1 MPADKDINRDHAK
14 LRSLLKQIALFDQ
27 LSDEELANIVAG
39 TTEQHVRRGETI
51 FRRGDPCNGFHFM
64 VYGQVKLVAV
74 SPAGAEKVVRLLGP
88 GETFGEALMFLG
100 KPYILSA
107 VALADSML
115 LNIEKKAVFNELA
128 ARPELAHKIIA
139 ALSQRLHS
147 FVADV
152 KSYSLH
158 SGTQRVIGYLLQAHS
173 AQGEETVQLGVSKNV
188 IASRLNL
195 TPEHFSRILNELSCK
210 ELIRVDGRAITILD
224 VEAFRTHG
232 SA

>member
-1 MPADKDINRDHAK
+1 MPGDKDIKGNDTR
-14 LRSLLKQIALFDQ
+14 LRALLRQVALFDQ
-27 LSDEELANIVAG
+27 LSDEELANVMAG

-115 LNIEKKAVFNELA
+115 LNVDKTTLFNELA
-128 ARPELAHKIIA
+128 ARPALAHKIIA
-139 ALSQRLHS
+139 ALSQRLHN

-158 SGTQRVIGYLLQAHS
+158 SGTQRVIGYLLQAQS
-173 AQGEETVQLGVSKNV
+173 TQGEDTIQLGVSKNV

-195 TPEHFSRILNELSCK
+195 TPEHFSRILNELTCK
-210 ELIRVDGRAITILD
+210 GLIRVEGRAITILD
-224 VEAFRTHG
+224 GEAFRSHG
-232 SA
+232 N